1 LKVERSTAVLPF
13 GGFRSSGDRNL
24 PQNFIIHNA
33 TMKFYSVEYWQ
44 KNWEELISKV
54 ENGESIGITNGKH
67 KAVMVPADEELIR
80 IYTENN
86 NEGS

>member
-1 LKVERSTAVLPF
+1 MKVERSTAVLPF